1 MCTGNSKLSLLL
13 HYIISY
19 SPLYFYW
26 LSLWFC
32 VACYFFN
39 LNLNFLFFLLSQ
51 MTSIRLD
58 GNASCRWHQQ
68 SFRQVVNHQQRPLT
82 VSAPPALDPSIEC
95 QQIMTT
101 SFSHQPPPTVRGSIV
116 DQILP
121 MQQGNNTDN
130 VLQQLPSNGEDVD
143 EYQAAI
149 QHAPHRLRKSVAS
162 MNHCD
167 SKCVFKHAFFVSQV
181 LTQ

>member
-1 MCTGNSKLSLLL
+1 
-13 HYIISY
+13 
-19 SPLYFYW
+19 
-26 LSLWFC
+26 
-32 VACYFFN
+32 
-39 LNLNFLFFLLSQ
+39 
-51 MTSIRLD
+51 MTSIRLN
-58 GNASCRWHQQ
+58 GNASCRWQQ
-68 SFRQVVNHQQRPLT
+68 SAVRQVVDHQPIIGPLT
-82 VSAPPALDPSIEC
+82 VSAPPALDPNIEC

-101 SFSHQPPPTVRGSIV
+101 SFSQPPPTVRGSIA

-130 VLQQLPSNGEDVD
+130 KLQQLPSNGGDVDVD

>member
-1 MCTGNSKLSLLL
+1 
-13 HYIISY
+13 
-19 SPLYFYW
+19 
-26 LSLWFC
+26 
-32 VACYFFN
+32 
-39 LNLNFLFFLLSQ
+39 
-51 MTSIRLD
+51 MTSIRLN

-68 SFRQVVNHQQRPLT
+68 SVTQVVDHQPIIGPLT

-101 SFSHQPPPTVRGSIV
+101 SFSQPPPTVRGIA

-121 MQQGNNTDN
+121 MQQENNTDN
-130 VLQQLPSNGEDVD
+130 VLQQLPSNGGDVD

-162 MNHCD
+162 MNHFD
-167 SKCVFKHAFFVSQV
+167 STFV
-181 LTQ
+181 